1 MHNII
6 IEYQKIAN
14 LIDDYASN
22 QPSKFRTRNWVEIND
37 ESRGAYNVNSQ
48 IKFKTT
54 MLKSSLRDYSDAY
67 ILVKGTISVNNTVA
81 QGAAANNINKKVI
94 FKNCAPFTNCISEVN
109 NTQIDNAKD
118 IDIVMPMY
126 NLIEYSDNYAKTT
139 GILWQYCKDIPARDN
154 NNNVIAFDANNLTDS
169 FNFKVKITGQT
180 GDDGTKYVE
189 IMVPLKYLSNF
200 WRTLEMPLINCE
212 VNLILTWSTT
222 CVIISVIVANQAA
235 TFEITDTKLYLLV
248 VTLSTQENTKFFQ
261 LLKSGFKRV
270 INWNKYLSKPE
281 LLPQNQNLNHLV
293 EPSFQGVNRL
303 FVLAFEN
310 DNDRT
315 SDDEYYLP
323 TVEIKDYNIV
333 INGENFF
340 DQPIKNNKVTYD
352 NIRKIATGQ
361 GNDYTTGCF
370 LDYPYF
376 ANTYKMI
383 AVDLSKQQALD
394 ADPRAIQQINFT
406 ANLDRAGNTRVYFI
420 IEEAKETIL
429 DFSQGTVKVL

>member
-1 MHNII
+1 
-6 IEYQKIAN
+6 
-14 LIDDYASN
+14 
-22 QPSKFRTRNWVEIND
+22 
-37 ESRGAYNVNSQ
+37 
-48 IKFKTT
+48 
-54 MLKSSLRDYSDAY
+54 MLKSSLCDYRDAY
-67 ILVKGTISVNNTVA
+67 ILVNGTISVNNTAA
-81 QGAAANNINKKVI
+81 QGAAVNNNNNKVI
-94 FKNCAPFTNCISEVN
+94 FKICAPFTNCISKIN

-139 GILWQYCKDIPARDN
+139 GSLWQYGKDIQARN
-154 NNNVIAFDANNLTDS
+154 ANANDEITEFTEGNLTDS
-169 FNFKVKITGQT
+169 FNFKLKITGRT
-180 GDDGTKYVE
+180 ENDGTKDVE

-212 VNLILTWSTT
+212 VNLILTWSST
-222 CVIISVIVANQAA
+222 CVLIATVNPNQAA
-235 TFEITDTKLYLLV
+235 IFEITDTKLYVPV
-248 VTLSTQENTKFFQ
+248 VTLSTQENITFPQ
-261 LLKSGFKRV
+261 QLKSGFKRV

-281 LLPQNQNLNHLV
+281 LLGQNPNLNHLV
-293 EPSFQGVNRL
+293 EPSFQRVNRF

-310 DNDRT
+310 DNHRAN
-315 SDDEYYLP
+315 DERYYLP
-323 TVEIKDYNIV
+323 TVEIKDYNIM

-352 NIRKIATGQ
+352 NTRKIATGQ
-361 GNDYTTGCF
+361 GDDYTTGCL
-370 LDYPYF
+370 LDYLYF
-376 ANTYKMI
+376 ADTYKMI

-420 IEEAKETIL
+420 LEEAKETIL